1 MRLSAHEIAIERGGR
16 RILSGVSFEARAGQ
30 ALLLVGPNGSGKS
43 SLLRAVAG
51 FLPLAA
57 GTFALEGGA
66 AEAGIGEQAHYL
78 GHADA
83 LKSAL
88 TAGENLA
95 FWADALGGDSARAAW
110 IAALDR
116 LGLAHVADFPARALS
131 AGQKR
136 RVALARLLVAPRPI
150 WLLDE
155 PTTAL
160 DAAAQRQFA
169 VVMRE
174 HLAGGG
180 LILAATHAPLG
191 PRRRG
196 AADPRRR
203 CGDGGGGVRR
213 AAWGLFLREWRIA
226 SRIGGGASVGA
237 VFFLILVTI
246 MPFAVGPDLA
256 LLARIGPAILWVA
269 ALLATL
275 LGLDRLFQGDHDDGS
290 LDVLVNAGLPLELT
304 VLVKCAAHWAASAA
318 PLAILSPLF
327 GLMLGMD
334 AGPLALVAVSLVAGT
349 PALTMIGAIGAAL
362 TVSLRRGGLLMAVL
376 VLPLAIPV
384 LIFGVSAAS
393 AASGGASPLAAP
405 LLMLCALSLAAIALA
420 PFAAAAALRHVRD

>member
-57 GTFALEGGA
+57 GTFALKGGT

-95 FWADALGGDSARAAW
+95 FWADALGGDSTRAAW

-116 LGLAHVADFPARALS
+116 LGLAHVADFPVRALS

-136 RVALARLLVAPRPI
+136 RVALARLLVASRPI

-169 VVMRE
+169 VVMRA

-180 LILAATHAPLG
+180 LILAATHAPLDLD
-191 PRRRG
+191 G
-196 AADPRRR
+196 AAR
-203 CGDGGGGVRR
+203 
-213 AAWGLFLREWRIA
+213 LTL
-226 SRIGGGASVGA
+226 GGA
-237 VFFLILVTI
+237 
-246 MPFAVGPDLA
+246 
-256 LLARIGPAILWVA
+256 PA
-269 ALLATL
+269 T
-275 LGLDRLFQGDHDDGS
+275 
-290 LDVLVNAGLPLELT
+290 
-304 VLVKCAAHWAASAA
+304 
-318 PLAILSPLF
+318 
-327 GLMLGMD
+327 
-334 AGPLALVAVSLVAGT
+334 
-349 PALTMIGAIGAAL
+349 GAA
-362 TVSLRRGGLLMAVL
+362 A
-376 VLPLAIPV
+376 
-384 LIFGVSAAS
+384 
-393 AASGGASPLAAP
+393 
-405 LLMLCALSLAAIALA
+405 
-420 PFAAAAALRHVRD
+420 